1 MNECVCV
8 LRCGNVLREMETLR
22 MYHFVRAY
30 LRERRGRGE
39 REAYSIVYKNLRDV
53 TERKK
58 E

>member
-1 MNECVCV
+1 
-8 LRCGNVLREMETLR
+8 METLR